1 MLARLFA
8 ARKAGVVFGLE
19 RVAAVLAALGHPERR
34 LGAVVHIGGTNG
46 KGSTAAMV
54 AAVARAA
61 GARVGLY
68 TSPHL
73 ASLRERFTVDGAL
86 PDEAAVVAAYARV
99 AAAGG
104 DALTFFEQVTALGV
118 LLIADAAPDVTVLE
132 VGLGGR
138 LDATNAIA
146 APIAAVTGVAL
157 DHQEFL
163 GATIAAIAA
172 EKAGIWKPGQVAVI
186 GAAGDPAAV
195 PVLVAAAEAA
205 GVARLRVLGD
215 ADVAAAPATALAGAH
230 QRANAACAD
239 ALIDALIDAL
249 VDAGAIAA
257 PPDVRAAG
265 YAAVVHPGRLEQVA
279 RGPAVILDGA
289 HNPDGAAALARAI
302 AARPERPRAL
312 VLAVSADKDVDAI
325 VRPLAAVVDVIV
337 ASQYAQ
343 ARSLPAPALA
353 ARCRAHGGLVECVDE
368 LAAAVDHARDAVGM
382 GGCVIVAGSLFAV
395 GEVRPTFRP
404 MAVDPLVVSDPA
416 HRP

>member
-1 MLARLFA
+1 M
-8 ARKAGVVFGLE
+8 
-19 RVAAVLAALGHPERR
+19 R
-34 LGAVVHIGGTNG
+34 LGTRAMRAACARAGDPQDALRVVHVAGTNG
-46 KGSTAAMV
+46 KGSVSAMV
-54 AAVARAA
+54 EAAGRAA
-61 GARVGLY
+61 GLRTGLY

-73 ASLRERFTVDGAL
+73 CRFAERIRVDGE
-86 PDEAAVVAAYARV
+86 PEGD
-99 AAAGG
+99 
-104 DALTFFEQVTALGV
+104 DALASYLGRALAEAELSFFEVATLAALLAFRDRGV
-118 LLIADAAPDVTVLE
+118 ELAVLE
-132 VGLGGR
+132 VGIGGR
-138 LDATNAIA
+138 LDATNVVARPAASAI
-146 APIAAVTGVAL
+146 TRVAL
-157 DHQEFL
+157 DHTDKLGRTTREIAWEKAHVAKPGAPLVLGPLDPDAL
-163 GATIAAIAA
+163 GAARRVAEERGARVVLAMDDGDAARF
-172 EKAGIWKPGQVAVI
+172 
-186 GAAGDPAAV
+186 
-195 PVLVAAAEAA
+195 AAAAS
-205 GVARLRVLGD
+205 L
-215 ADVAAAPATALAGAH
+215 ALAGDFQRDNARVAH
-230 QRANAACAD
+230 VLCAAAGLPRD
-239 ALIDALIDAL
+239 ASER
-249 VDAGAIAA
+249 GIAA
-257 PPDVRAAG
+257 ATW
-265 YAAVVHPGRLEQVA
+265 PGRLEA
-279 RGPAVILDGA
+279 IDTAEGRWLLDGA

>member
-1 MLARLFA
+1 M
-8 ARKAGVVFGLE
+8 VFGLE

-34 LGAVVHIGGTNG
+34 LGAVVHVGGTNG

-146 APIAAVTGVAL
+146 APIAAVTGVAM

-163 GATIAAIAA
+163 GPTLAAIAG
-172 EKAGIWKPGQVAVI
+172 EKAGIWKPGQAAVI
-186 GAAGDPAAV
+186 GASGDPAAV
-195 PVLVAAAEAA
+195 PVLVAAAETA
-205 GVARLRVLGD
+205 GVARLRVLGP

-230 QRANAACAD
+230 QQANAACAD
-239 ALIDALIDAL
+239 ALVDAL
-249 VDAGAIAA
+249 VAAGAIAA

-312 VLAVSADKDVDAI
+312 VLAISADKDVDAI
-325 VRPLAAVVDVIV
+325 VAPLAAVVDVIV

-353 ARCRAHGGLVECVDE
+353 ARCRGHGGLVECVDE
-368 LAAAVDHARDAVGM
+368 LAAAVDHARAAVGM

-395 GEVRPTFRP
+395 GEVRPRFRP